1 MIETQECYVR
11 EIHQYQKRD
20 LPGTR
25 FDYPAPL
32 LNVRAY
38 GALTHQLTA
47 GTRYTK
53 LHLYVSMS
61 CRREKI
67 FCAFGLLQQNTG
79 RSSLINS

>member
-1 MIETQECYVR
+1 MRMIETQECYVR

-38 GALTHQLTA
+38 GALTHHLAT

-53 LHLYVSMS
+53 LHLHVSI
-61 CRREKI
+61 EKKYSVRFNFYNKI
-67 FCAFGLLQQNTG
+67 LTVPL
-79 RSSLINS
+79 